1 MPAPALLLL
10 VPEGLGLLAGG
21 AEALFG
27 ESLPTGVRDFLDTLD
42 ELSLINTALEG
53 LGVMPS
59 QPAETDVWKVARPM
73 VSIGSMAIPAAGAIK
88 GVAGATKLAKA
99 AATAGKAAGM
109 TGKVARGAG
118 RIGSGL
124 MGVGEMYSMFHR
136 VGSIPEMFGVGV
148 EATAKQAATPMPV
161 TPTYMPTMIPWPQTL
176 PPVWPGL
183 PQPTGGP
190 IGVPQPVTIPSLW
203 G

>member
-1 MPAPALLLL
+1 MPAQALLLL

-73 VSIGSMAIPAAGAIK
+73 VSSAVWQSPLRAPSR
-88 GVAGATKLAKA
+88 VWLVRPSLAKPRQRLVKPLA
-99 AATAGKAAGM
+99 
-109 TGKVARGAG
+109 
-118 RIGSGL
+118 
-124 MGVGEMYSMFHR
+124 
-136 VGSIPEMFGVGV
+136 
-148 EATAKQAATPMPV
+148 
-161 TPTYMPTMIPWPQTL
+161 
-176 PPVWPGL
+176 
-183 PQPTGGP
+183 
-190 IGVPQPVTIPSLW
+190 
-203 G
+203 